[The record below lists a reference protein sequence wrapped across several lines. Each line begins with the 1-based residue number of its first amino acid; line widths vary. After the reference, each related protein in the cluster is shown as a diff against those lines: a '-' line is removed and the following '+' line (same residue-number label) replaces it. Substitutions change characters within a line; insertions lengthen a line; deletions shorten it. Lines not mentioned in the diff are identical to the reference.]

1 MMVESASRDD
11 WSASNAAPI
20 HDDEKWHVA
29 LAPDEVKIVSL
40 EQLDDLF
47 RLSIVDSDTKVWQE
61 GMTEWQPL
69 GVIAGIED
77 KLEPEPKRTHPKPPS
92 PRSSPPPAPRRSVP
106 SPPRP
111 PSRAPVAA
119 ASFNPQVV
127 ASPSFYPEPIVV
139 APIRTAAPLGSV
151 RPLVVSHAPRAVRQ
165 GGGFGRFLLALA
177 AVAGVGITLY
187 RNGVIREAAIS
198 VHQEALYARLETAL
212 GGPSFG
218 TLRAV
223 EQSTSEQ
230 AAALAASSV
239 DALTDLP
246 SSAAPTRP
254 AAVTASAGTASTA
267 QAAAGS
273 ATPVVSL
280 ESLAHENAGAPSP
293 KPETQLASARSVP
306 QSTAQPKLEAAPVVK
321 SVALAKRAPVTKVA
335 APSPPPVKAAK
346 PAPVERPGPEKPES
360 QMTEREKLNAAIAHS
375 MMSSPRSS
383 KSGAKGKSSE
393 YDPLNPKL

>member
-1 MMVESASRDD
+1 MMVESASWDD
-11 WSASNAAPI
+11 WSASNAPPI
-20 HDDEKWHVA
+20 NDDEKWHVA

-77 KLEPEPKRTHPKPPS
+77 KPEPKPEPKRTHPKPPS

-119 ASFNPQVV
+119 ASFYPQAV
-127 ASPSFYPEPIVV
+127 ASASFYPEPIAL
-139 APIRTAAPLGSV
+139 APVRSVAPLGSV
-151 RPLVVSHAPRAVRQ
+151 RPLVVSQAPRAVRQ
-165 GGGFGRFLLALA
+165 GGGFGRFLLGLA
-177 AVAGVGITLY
+177 TVAGVGITLY
-187 RNGVIREAAIS
+187 RNGIVREAATS

-230 AAALAASSV
+230 AAAFAPSSV
-239 DALTDLP
+239 TDSPSSDALP
-246 SSAAPTRP
+246 KP
-254 AAVTASAGTASTA
+254 AATTAATTSTA
-267 QAAAGS
+267 QSATGS
-273 ATPVVSL
+273 APPVVSL
-280 ESLAHENAGAPSP
+280 ESLGHETAGAVSP
-293 KPETQLASARSVP
+293 KPETQLASVASRPAP
-306 QSTAQPKLEAAPVVK
+306 QSAPQPKLEAAPVVK
-321 SVALAKRAPVTKVA
+321 SAPIAKSAPITKAA

-346 PAPVERPGPEKPES
+346 PAPVEKAEPEKPES

-375 MMSSPRSS
+375 MMSSPPTSS
-383 KSGAKGKSSE
+383 KSKSKASE